1 MSRLWL
7 GIDLGTQGCRVAAV
21 DDDGRLLASAESPLW
36 SQRPGPGRHE
46 QDPDDWKRA
55 VATACRVT
63 VARLEGPRELGG
75 VAICGTSGTFLLGDE
90 HGRPLTPA
98 LMYDDAR
105 ASALLS
111 RVNDAWRQ
119 CAQRAGYRIQ
129 ATWALPKLAWMLEHI
144 EGAAGARVYHCPD
157 FVGAWLVGHAV
168 AIDSSH
174 ALKTGYDLVAA
185 AWPHE
190 ILERLGIPPDML
202 PSVVRPGTLLGR
214 ISAQGAAATGLSEG
228 TPLLAGMTDGCAA
241 QIAAGTLRPGQW
253 NGALGTTFVLKGVS
267 ADLLRDP
274 VGAVYSHR
282 HPDGGW
288 LPGGASNAGA
298 GVLASTFPDTDL
310 APMDRAAA
318 TRGPTEVVRYPLA
331 QRGERFPFAA
341 PDAEPFQLGQPH
353 DDVELFTALLQGVA
367 FVERL
372 SLAYVEALGADVH
385 GTLTATGG
393 ATRSEVWSQMRADVL
408 GRPVRLPCHAD
419 SAVGMA
425 ILAAAGEGSV
435 TDAADRMVHIRR
447 EFEPRAEWSQ
457 RYTPIYHRMLD
468 ELERRGHITAQ
479 LAATARAA

>member
-1 MSRLWL
+1 
-7 GIDLGTQGCRVAAV
+7 
-21 DDDGRLLASAESPLW
+21 
-36 SQRPGPGRHE
+36 
-46 QDPDDWKRA
+46 
-55 VATACRVT
+55 
-63 VARLEGPRELGG
+63 
-75 VAICGTSGTFLLGDE
+75 
-90 HGRPLTPA
+90 
-98 LMYDDAR
+98 MYDDAR

-185 AWPHE
+185 VWPHG
-190 ILERLGIPPDML
+190 ILERLGIPPGML